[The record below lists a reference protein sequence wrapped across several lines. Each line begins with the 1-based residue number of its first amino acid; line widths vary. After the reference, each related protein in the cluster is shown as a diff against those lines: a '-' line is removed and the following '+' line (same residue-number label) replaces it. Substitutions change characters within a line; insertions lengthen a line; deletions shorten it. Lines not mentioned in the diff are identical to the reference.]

1 MGLISR
7 VSSRTYR
14 EKHSMA
20 YFNQGNYEAYYK
32 PKAPPGGQSSI
43 FLGGDDK
50 PAEQPKLKPEETKV
64 EETKVETKPVVETQ
78 PETEPQAQS
87 ETAEKEN
94 SRPGSSAGSDNP
106 VDSSRPEPIKPKAN
120 DIFKTT
126 EYPDGQ
132 QQGTQP
138 QSKKNVGYRVINPPG
153 GKSSGPLW

>member
-1 MGLISR
+1 
-7 VSSRTYR
+7 
-14 EKHSMA
+14 MA
-20 YFNQGNYEAYYK
+20 YFNQGNDGNYKAYYK

-50 PAEQPKLKPEETKV
+50 PAEQPKLKQEETKV
-64 EETKVETKPVVETQ
+64 ETEVETKPVVETQ

-87 ETAEKEN
+87 ETAAKEN
-94 SRPGSSAGSDNP
+94 SRPGSSAGSDKP

-153 GKSSGPLW
+153 GKSSGRFGNYRKMLQL